1 MPSIAIKGTAVNASG
16 TKVATAAAFGSA
28 KLDTTKPALD
38 HSTLVT
44 HGSMKITVKSA
55 INMGLLARD
64 SSDALVEL
72 NAATAATKVTK

>member
-1 MPSIAIKGTAVNASG
+1 MPQSAVKGVAVNAAG
-16 TKVATAAAFGSA
+16 TKIATAVALGSA

-44 HGSMKITVKSA
+44 HGSQKITVKSA

-64 SSDALVEL
+64 SADALVEL

>member
-1 MPSIAIKGTAVNASG
+1 MPSIAVKGVAVNVAGTKIATAVAL
-16 TKVATAAAFGSA
+16 GSA

-44 HGSMKITVKSA
+44 HGTQRITVKSA

-64 SSDALVEL
+64 ATETLVEL
-72 NAATAATKVTK
+72 NGATAPTKVTK